1 MTKFSDD
8 FVKKVQNFY
17 KEGKKKKKFEA
28 DQSFTIDHVVEKF
41 NILPNQVKRI
51 LYIRNRRKQNAKT

>member
-1 MTKFSDD
+1 MTKFSDE
-8 FVKKVQNFY
+8 FIKKVQDFY

-41 NILPNQVKRI
+41 KILPNQVKRI
-51 LYIRNRRKQNAKT
+51 LYIKNKRR

>member
-8 FVKKVQNFY
+8 FIKKVQDFY

-28 DQSFTIDHVVEKF
+28 DQSFTIEDVVEKF
-41 NILPNQVKRI
+41 KILPNQVKRI
-51 LYIRNRRKQNAKT
+51 LYIKNKKS

>member
-1 MTKFSDD
+1 MMTKFSDE
-8 FVKKVQNFY
+8 FIKQVQDFY

-41 NILPNQVKRI
+41 KILPNQVKRI
-51 LYIRNRRKQNAKT
+51 LYIKNKRR

>member
-1 MTKFSDD
+1 MTKFSDE
-8 FVKKVQNFY
+8 FIKQVQDFY

-41 NILPNQVKRI
+41 KILPNQVKRI
-51 LYIRNRRKQNAKT
+51 LYIKNKRR